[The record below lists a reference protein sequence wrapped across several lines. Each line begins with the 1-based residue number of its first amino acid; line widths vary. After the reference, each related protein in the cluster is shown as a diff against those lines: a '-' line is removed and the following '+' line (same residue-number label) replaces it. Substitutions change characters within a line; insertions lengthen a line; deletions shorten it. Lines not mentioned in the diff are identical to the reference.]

1 VIVNSGKIIFKTFPV
16 HPVRFDILNIESKK
30 KTKLPK
36 ARPQSAPFVFGMSL
50 GQMTKKKANK
60 AGKTAAKK
68 TAAKKGSKRTVSA
81 KKAKETLPGEVHQE
95 LSSMV
100 RESAAEMTDA
110 AIRQGKSGQLATV
123 KYLFEMAGVF
133 PKTTETAEGSPRE
146 DSLAETLLH
155 RLNIPIEPVHRE
167 GEDEEPVEI
176 GAPVKVEEDEESE
189 TELKP
194 ADDSEK
200 G

>member
-1 VIVNSGKIIFKTFPV
+1 
-16 HPVRFDILNIESKK
+16 
-30 KTKLPK
+30 
-36 ARPQSAPFVFGMSL
+36 
-50 GQMTKKKANK
+50 MTKKKANK

-68 TAAKKGSKRTVSA
+68 TAAKKTAAKKGSKRTVRA

-155 RLNIPIEPVHRE
+155 RLNIPIEPMHRE